1 MWPCPAMP
9 GRTVT
14 LYQDGLDNS
23 LSVPISQVQALAAQ
37 TTEVQVQIQQ
47 IQAAVSLMRA
57 LGRG

>member
-1 MWPCPAMP
+1 MP